1 MDPMTSTARVS
12 IVGLGPGAEDLLT
25 PRARAVLEAADA
37 VVGYGLYTDM
47 VRAWVPTAR
56 CVPSPIGAERVRAG
70 AALRLAAEGRHIVVV
85 SSGDAGI
92 YGMAGLVLELAATPE
107 FAHIAVE
114 CVPGITAA
122 QAAASVVG
130 APLMLDFATLS
141 LSDQL
146 IPWDQIERR
155 LTAAA
160 EAGFVLALYNP
171 TSGRRAHRFARALE
185 ILAASRGPET
195 PCAVVRNASRPD
207 EQWSMVTLADLAGPA
222 APAVDMFTILI
233 VGNETTRVLDGRLVT
248 PRGYGVEDD
257 STSDTLAAAIDT
269 LTAHMRSALSDT
281 TPD

>member
-1 MDPMTSTARVS
+1 MDPMMSTARVS

-25 PRARAVLEAADA
+25 PRARRILEAADA

-47 VRAWVPTAR
+47 VHAWVPSAR
-56 CVPSPIGAERVRAG
+56 CVPSPIGEERVRAA
-70 AALRLAAEGRHIVVV
+70 AALRLAAQGRHVAVV

-107 FAHIAVE
+107 FADVAVE

-130 APLMLDFATLS
+130 APLMLDFATMS

-146 IPWDQIERR
+146 IPWEQIERR

-171 TSGRRAHRFARALE
+171 TSGRRAHRFAHALE
-185 ILAASRGPET
+185 ILTASRGPET

-207 EQWSMVTLADLAGPA
+207 EQRSIVTLADLAGPA
-222 APAVDMFTILI
+222 AEAVDMLTVLI
-233 VGNETTRVLDGRLVT
+233 VGNETTRVLGGRMVT

-257 STSDTLAAAIDT
+257 STLDALSAAIDA
-269 LTAHMRSALSDT
+269 LTAQMRSALSET
-281 TPD
+281 TPG